1 MAILNAKA
9 SLADRESGKLSSNT
23 KSYMGQK
30 GIAEDGLLMTDVNKT
45 VKNVVVEQDVANYQ
59 VVDSQVLVDNGQYRA
74 YVLVKYSDQD
84 ANKAYEEL
92 DQIMELNKP
101 EEVPVPEKI
110 EIDVEVD
117 LKETTTEEVEEEVSN

>member
-1 MAILNAKA
+1 MNPGTGCFSRL
-9 SLADRESGKLSSNT
+9 SG
-23 KSYMGQK
+23 
-30 GIAEDGLLMTDVNKT
+30 
-45 VKNVVVEQDVANYQ
+45 
-59 VVDSQVLVDNGQYRA
+59 GQYRA

-92 DQIMELNKP
+92 DQIIELNKP